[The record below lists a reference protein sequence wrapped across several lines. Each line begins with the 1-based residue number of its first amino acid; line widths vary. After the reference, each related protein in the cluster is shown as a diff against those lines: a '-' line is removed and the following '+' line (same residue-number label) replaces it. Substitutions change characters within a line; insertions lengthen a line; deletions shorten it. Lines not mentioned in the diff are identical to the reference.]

1 MPLHLQVL
9 VGAVLGIVVGLVLGE
24 PAAAL
29 QPVADLFVQL
39 LRMMV
44 APLIFVTL
52 AFALIGSGRRGA
64 GRIGA
69 RAVAYNLVTLGI
81 ALAIGIGLAVVL
93 GPGRGVGAE
102 AVQALGDGFA
112 APERAGEARSAMD
125 ILFGIVP
132 SNVVGAFV
140 EGDVLQILFLAIVFG
155 LAVNAVGADRLG
167 PLVEVLRAVHDL
179 LYRLVH
185 WVVRLAPF
193 GVFAILAAV
202 VGRSG
207 LAILGTLAWYLVVT
221 LIATVIHV
229 AGVHGSLVRFVA
241 RQPLGNY
248 LRALREPLPIAFA
261 AVSTAA
267 ALPVSMTAV
276 PRETGISE
284 RVAGFALPFG
294 AAVGRDSSGIYQV
307 VSVVAIAQL
316 TGHALTGGDLGILWL
331 TAVLSS
337 LAVSGVPGASFV
349 NLTILLDAMG
359 LPVTLSALVFAVER
373 PLDHLRTSGNL
384 MGQFA
389 NAVVTGALS
398 KEIGR
403 SGGEPEAPAAGGS

>member
-1 MPLHLQVL
+1 MPLHLQVIIGF
-9 VGAVLGIVVGLVLGE
+9 VGGLVTGLLVGE
-24 PAAAL
+24 PATAL

-39 LRMMV
+39 LRMIV

-52 AFALIGSGRRGA
+52 ALALIGSGGRA
-64 GRIGA
+64 VGRIGA
-69 RAVAYNLVTLGI
+69 RAVAYNLTTLGF
-81 ALAIGIGLAVVL
+81 ALAVGIGAAVWL

-102 AVQALGDGFA
+102 AVQALGEGFA
-112 APERAGEARSAMD
+112 APERAGEARTALD
-125 ILFGIVP
+125 ILLGIVP
-132 SNVVGAFV
+132 TNVVGAFV

-155 LAVNAVGADRLG
+155 LAVNAVGSDRLR

-179 LYRLVH
+179 LYRVVG

-207 LAILGTLAWYLVVT
+207 MGILGTLAWYVVVT
-221 LIATVIHV
+221 LIATLIQVF
-229 AGVHGSLVRFVA
+229 GVHLSMVRFVA
-241 RQPLGNY
+241 RQPLRRY
-248 LRALREPLPIAFA
+248 FRALREPLPVA
-261 AVSTAA
+261 AASVSTAA
-267 ALPVSMTAV
+267 ALPVSMAAV

-284 RVAGFALPFG
+284 RVAGFTLPFG
-294 AAVGRDSSGIYQV
+294 ASVGRDSSGIYQV
-307 VSVVAIAQL
+307 VSVVTIAQL
-316 TGHALTGGDLGILWL
+316 AGHALGGGDLAVLWL

-359 LPVTLSALVFAVER
+359 LPVSLSALVFAVER

-389 NAVVTGALS
+389 NAVVTGALTR
-398 KEIGR
+398 EIR
-403 SGGEPEAPAAGGS
+403 PAAGKS